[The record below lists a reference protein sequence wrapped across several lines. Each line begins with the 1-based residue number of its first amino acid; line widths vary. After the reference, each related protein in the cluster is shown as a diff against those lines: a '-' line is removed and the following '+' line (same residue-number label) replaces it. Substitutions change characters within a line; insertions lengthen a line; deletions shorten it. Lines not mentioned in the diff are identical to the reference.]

1 MSESL
6 GFQRTIGTSMADP
19 IETES
24 ARQGLELLIGSNK
37 FRNTNGV
44 VRIQGKEQ
52 LFLES
57 KPEQG
62 MLFVTIDL
70 YSDAGARIGHLRRN
84 VLALNP
90 ADQFSVDVHRT
101 DDNLPADLPW
111 IRVTDQSTGH
121 TVLEVCVVAHKKIHV
136 ALGKF
141 YSHKGILVDIT
152 PHYCRIGSGTT
163 LFGNVSENKGG
174 PAVLG

>member
-6 GFQRTIGTSMADP
+6 VPQRTIGASTPEPAD
-19 IETES
+19 TES
-24 ARQGLELLIGSNK
+24 SRQGLELLIGSNK

-62 MLFVTIDL
+62 LLLVTIDL
-70 YSDAGARIGHLRRN
+70 YSDTGAHIGHLRRN
-84 VLALNP
+84 VPALNP
-90 ADQFSVDVHRT
+90 ADQFSVEVHHA
-101 DDNLPADLPW
+101 DDSVPADLPW
-111 IRVTDQSTGH
+111 VRVTDQSTGQ
-121 TVLEVCVVAHKKIHV
+121 TVLEACIVAHKKIQV
-136 ALGKF
+136 VRGKF
-141 YSHKGILVDIT
+141 YSHKGMLVDIT

-163 LFGNVSENKGG
+163 LFGDVSENKGG
-174 PAVLG
+174 TVVLG